1 MSLSRPHAFW
11 TKTDRIY
18 KREFS
23 VPSGEKKIIVNL
35 LNATTNILNRHEKKK
50 ENFPEILEAPN
61 TEFKEIQTDT

>member
-1 MSLSRPHAFW
+1 M
-11 TKTDRIY
+11 
-18 KREFS
+18 
-23 VPSGEKKIIVNL
+23 NL